1 MKIDNPSTNMSNC
14 LKRNL
19 LFIHFLNESKDVKQI
34 NGLLKNI
41 THDQMKAFTEIC
53 NHLLCGHCKMDK
65 NDRIML
71 RKKLPSLKKIAS
83 TKYSFKNKK
92 KIINQRGSGFFKNL
106 IPVIFKTILKSKD
119 LIIKH
124 KDLIEKI
131 ASVAVLL

>member
-1 MKIDNPSTNMSNC
+1 MSNC

-19 LFIHFLNESKDVKQI
+19 LFLHFLNESRDKKQI
-34 NGLLKNI
+34 NALLKNI

-53 NHLLCGHCKMDK
+53 NHLICGHCKIDK
-65 NDRIML
+65 NDRIIL
-71 RKKLPSLKKIAS
+71 RKKLTTLKKIAS
-83 TKYSFKNKK
+83 TKNSFKTKK
-92 KIINQRGSGFFKNL
+92 KIINQRGSGIFKNL
-106 IPVIFKTILKSKD
+106 IPIIFKTILKSKD